1 MNNNL
6 MVELPSASECNG
18 ALTFARMNVAR
29 SARAQKPL
37 SAATKRKLVQNA
49 HKKGNK

>member
-18 ALTFARMNVAR
+18 TLTFARMNVAR
-29 SARAQKPL
+29 SARSKTAERSHKEEVSAKCTQK
-37 SAATKRKLVQNA
+37 
-49 HKKGNK
+49 G